1 MRTDRLTLLLA
12 AALLI
17 AAEVI
22 SLSLLLK
29 GLGDEHQ
36 DRTRRAVDSA
46 AALAPSIAGWVRA
59 GGKDEVLNA
68 VGLKVD
74 PFDKV
79 SIEDLQSPLIDG
91 PTKALLEKGEMVV
104 VARLPD
110 PTLSVFGSV
119 QTSEGLKVFRLI
131 DSSNENSRLA
141 TDRVLIAQHALI
153 LLAALIGFSLTA
165 LVPRTA
171 GHNEAPATHAYEEA
185 MSRLRLRDDERFAT
199 FEREKNA
206 LTATLRDR
214 EAMARAGELTAGIV
228 HEVRNSIGAI
238 AAHAKFGEQSA
249 EERIRKG
256 ALAVADEVKAIQTVM
271 NRFVDF
277 IRTQEV
283 HNAPFD
289 LARLI
294 ARVATREQA
303 NHGAVVE
310 VEGAPTQ
317 VEGDEDLLERAFE
330 NIIRNACQAAGRN
343 GRVAVRFGA
352 DSTHAF
358 VIVDDNGPGIRDA
371 IRALR
376 PFESERPGGL
386 GLGLPLS
393 LKILGLHHGTLDL
406 SRLDGPTGTQAICR
420 WPKVAATAT
429 SRNGLA

>member
-1 MRTDRLTLLLA
+1 LRTDRLTLLLA

-59 GGKDEVLNA
+59 GGNDEALNE
-68 VGLKVD
+68 GGPKVD

-79 SIEDLQSPLIDG
+79 SIEDLQSPLIDE
-91 PTKALLEKGEMVV
+91 PTRALLRKGEMVV

-119 QTSEGLKVFRLI
+119 QTAQGLKVFRLI

-214 EAMARAGELTAGIV
+214 EAMARAGDLTAGIV

-238 AAHAKFGEQSA
+238 AAHAKFGEQAA

-283 HNAPFD
+283 HYAPFD

-294 ARVATREQA
+294 ARVAAREQS

-343 GRVAVRFGA
+343 GRVTVRFGA
-352 DSTHAF
+352 DATHAF

-371 IRALR
+371 TRALR

-406 SRLDGPTGTQAICR
+406 SRLDGPAGTQAVCR

-429 SRNGLA
+429 SRNGPA